1 MKRDT
6 ILQCLKTAGH
16 ENLADDLSPLI
27 RPAIFITA
35 KQLSEPPVNLQGK
48 KTKENA
54 GPKKFAEALKGLE
67 LGDSRFGGLPDLPP
81 GVAWP
86 ARDGVP
92 MEFVAQIRLADVAAH
107 DPENDLPH
115 SGSLLF
121 FYNSQWEAY
130 DMSDEFDCCRVIF
143 VDGPDAQLVRT
154 PSPAKPWKGEYD
166 EKPRPAPYVHGLA
179 RLEFSRIEM
188 PPSGVSPYIK
198 KNTKL
203 GKMWQDF
210 HCKYSSTWSPSPRDG
225 TYIENHLLGYVDADD
240 YVGAHKNGARD
251 RCLLQVDSDDAAGF
265 QWGDCDRLY
274 FMLTDKQLKDR
285 DFSKVRLYS
294 ILG

>member
-1 MKRDT
+1 MQRET

-16 ENLADDLSPLI
+16 ADLVDDLSPLI

-35 KQLSEPPVNLQGK
+35 TKLSEAPVDYHGK
-48 KTKENA
+48 KTAENA
-54 GPKKFAEALKGLE
+54 GPQKFADTLKKLE
-67 LGDSRFGGLPDLPP
+67 LGDSRFSGLPDLPP

-86 ARDGVP
+86 ERDGVP
-92 MEFVAQIRLADVAAH
+92 MEFVAQIRLADIAAH

-121 FYNSQWEAY
+121 FYNSQWESF
-130 DMSDEFDCCRVIF
+130 DVGDELDCCRVIF
-143 VDGPDAQLVRT
+143 FDGPDAQLVRT
-154 PSPAKPWKGEYD
+154 PAPTKLWKGEYD
-166 EKPRPAPYVHGLA
+166 EKPRPAPFVHGLA
-179 RLEFSRIEM
+179 RLAFSRIEM
-188 PPSGVSPYIK
+188 PPSGVSPFTK

-203 GKMWQDF
+203 NKMWQDF
-210 HCKYSSTWSPSPRDG
+210 HGKYSSTWSPSPRDG

-240 YVGAHKNGARD
+240 YAGAHKNGVRD

-274 FMLTDKQLKDR
+274 FMLTDKQLKER
-285 DFSKVRLYS
+285 DFSEVRLYS
-294 ILG
+294 LMG